1 MALVV
6 RQSLA
11 SRLSGG
17 GATRRYPYVD
27 GIPRQAVNATLA
39 TADFVAS
46 LRRLQAKRGRLPFTP
61 ASLLR
66 AMALIAVIVITP
78 LLFLTLHTQQQLTL
92 AERQSTQWR
101 LAESLPVGGWLLAT
115 RYRFDV
121 QMGYL
126 QRYQRTRDARWL
138 AAVRRWAPD
147 YVRVQPDPNVSF
159 TQILLA
165 LQQRDW
171 PRRIVWRRAFVCY
184 TRMIGVLYGCR
195 MRDVLLIK

>member
-1 MALVV
+1 V
-6 RQSLA
+6 
-11 SRLSGG
+11 
-17 GATRRYPYVD
+17 
-27 GIPRQAVNATLA
+27 
-39 TADFVAS
+39 
-46 LRRLQAKRGRLPFTP
+46 
-61 ASLLR
+61 
-66 AMALIAVIVITP
+66 ALIAVAVITP

-126 QRYQRTRDARWL
+126 QQYQRTRDERWL

-165 LQQRDW
+165 LQQRDLAEAHRLATRFCLVY
-171 PRRIVWRRAFVCY
+171 PNDRRIPWLQDARRPFNQI
-184 TRMIGVLYGCR
+184 ME
-195 MRDVLLIK
+195 

>member
-1 MALVV
+1 MDCWGRFVLWRVV
-6 RQSLA
+6 YGSGCTA
-11 SRLSGG
+11 IAGIAPAGG
-17 GATRRYPYVD
+17 GATRGYPYVD

-46 LRRLQAKRGRLPFTP
+46 LRRLPAKGARLPLTL

-66 AMALIAVIVITP
+66 AVALIAVAVITP

-126 QRYQRTRDARWL
+126 QRYQHTRDERWL

-165 LQQRDW
+165 LQQRDG
-171 PRRIVWRRAFVCY
+171 RGASSGD
-184 TRMIGVLYGCR
+184 T
-195 MRDVLLIK
+195 LLSVIPE